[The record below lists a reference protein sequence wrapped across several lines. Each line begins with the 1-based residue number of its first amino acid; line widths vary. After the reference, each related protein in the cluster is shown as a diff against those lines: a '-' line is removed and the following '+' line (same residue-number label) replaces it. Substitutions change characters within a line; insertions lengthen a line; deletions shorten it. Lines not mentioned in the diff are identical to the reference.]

1 MKIKNI
7 VLGALIF
14 LSAFFMFGNMKVYA
28 EKYSGQAIW
37 PSEYISNIYIKK
49 VRNDGYIKWQQ
60 ARFIRR
66 SEDNKFVYCIQPYT
80 DIDNNNVYNIA
91 RSDWWTAANMTEA
104 QWKRISLVAYYGY
117 EYSGHTDKKWYAITQ
132 VMIWRLTNPKSDIF
146 FTDTLNGNRISSYDD
161 EIAEINALVDRHL
174 TTPNIV
180 VENNTVNLG
189 TSITIP
195 DTNGVLSDY
204 TVTSSNNLTV
214 SKSGN
219 NLVITP
225 NSVGEGTITF
235 KKSTG
240 KYDSYPVLYYV
251 NGSQN
256 VFRVGNYDPVS
267 VSLKVKIIGGK
278 LTLHKVDRDTGEGPS
293 SSEATLSGAS
303 YGIYDEADNLV
314 TTITTDA
321 EGNVTSD
328 YLPYLGIYNLKEI
341 SSSTGYELDNKT
353 YTFEIKEDDLYPE
366 MTVYEQIIKRP
377 VKLHKYYAKA
387 DTGVLTPEQNIKFEF
402 YNNKNELVLSTET
415 DQDGYAEFILPYGTY
430 TGKQITT
437 LSGYIKVDDFQIT
450 VNENTEEVIHLSFTN
465 APVTAKL
472 KVTKVDSESKLP
484 LLVSNITFKIYDE
497 EHNKYVCQTV
507 TYPKKEEIC
516 EFKTD
521 ENGVFITPYDLI
533 TGNYSLEEIT
543 SPDGYLINNS
553 KLSFRLDDETP
564 LISDGEYG
572 EYFEIKYENQ
582 RIKGQIEINKNG
594 ESFTIKDDGFTYE
607 SVPLKDIKIA
617 LYAAEEIKTLDGVVH
632 YQKDELVKELTT
644 NSEGKIT
651 FSDLYLGK
659 YYLKETK
666 TLDNYLL
673 DTSTYNIELKSEDNQ
688 TEVIISSV
696 KLLNYLKKGELEF
709 TKTDLVNG
717 DVIPNTKI
725 EIYIEKDELIFSG
738 LTDEN
743 GIVKID
749 NLPLGKYYIIETEPS
764 TGYIITEDKVYFEI
778 KENGEIVKAEMTNKP
793 IYGTLEF
800 TKTDISTS
808 EPLPNTKIEIY
819 TEKDELIFEGITDE
833 EGKIIIEELRYG
845 RYYILEK
852 EAPEGYILNTEKMY
866 FEILEDGEIVK
877 CTMTNEQVII
887 EVPNTL
893 LDDNHLVEIL
903 GTLLIIF
910 GIGVL
915 ISENKRKK

>member
-1 MKIKNI
+1 MKLKKY
-7 VLGALIF
+7 LLSALIV

-37 PSEYISNIYIKK
+37 PSEYISEIYIKK
-49 VRNDGYIKWQQ
+49 VKPNGYTKYQQ

-80 DIDNNNVYNIA
+80 DIDNNNVYNVA
-91 RSDWWTAANMTEA
+91 RSDWWTVANLSAA
-104 QWKRISLVAYYGY
+104 QWKRISLIAYYGY
-117 EYSGHTDKKWYAITQ
+117 DYSGHTDKKWYAITQ
-132 VMIWRLTNPKSDIF
+132 VMIWRITNPESDIY
-146 FTDTLNGNRISSYDD
+146 FTDTLNGNRITSYDD

-174 TTPNIV
+174 TTPNITI
-180 VENNTVNLG
+180 ENNTVNLG
-189 TSITIP
+189 TSITVT
-195 DTNGVLSDY
+195 DSNNVLSDY

-219 NLVITP
+219 NLTITP
-225 NSVGEGTITF
+225 NAVGDGTITF
-235 KKSTG
+235 KKSTT

-251 NGSQN
+251 DGSQN

-278 LTLHKVDRDTGEGPS
+278 LTLHKVDRDTGDNPS
-293 SSEATLSGAS
+293 STEATLSGAS
-303 YGIYDEADNLV
+303 YGIYDEADNLI
-314 TTITTDA
+314 TTIITDE

-341 SSSTGYELDNKT
+341 SSSKGYELDNKT
-353 YTFEIKEDDLYPE
+353 YTFEVTEENLYPE

-387 DTGVLTPEQNIKFEF
+387 DTGVLTPEENIKFEF
-402 YNNKNELVLSTET
+402 YNNKNELVLESTT
-415 DQDGYAEFILPYGTY
+415 DKDGYIEFTLPYGTY
-430 TGKQITT
+430 TGKQITS
-437 LSGYIKVDDFQIT
+437 LSGYIKVDDFTIT
-450 VNENTEEVIHLSFTN
+450 VNENSDEIINLSFTN

-472 KVTKVDSESKLP
+472 KVTKVDADSKLP

-497 EHNKYVCQTV
+497 DHNKYVCQTV

-521 ENGVFITPYDLI
+521 ENGVFITPYELI

-543 SPDGYLINNS
+543 SPDGYLLNDS
-553 KLSFRLDDETP
+553 KLSFRLDDETT
-564 LISDGEYG
+564 LIKDDEYG
-572 EYFEIKYENQ
+572 DYFEIKYENQ
-582 RIKGQIEINKNG
+582 QIKGQVVINKNG
-594 ESFTIKDDGFTYE
+594 EELKITDIGFDYE
-607 SVPLKDIKIA
+607 PIPLKDVKIA
-617 LYAAEEIKTLDGVVH
+617 LYAAEEIKTLDGIVY

-644 NSEGKIT
+644 SSDGKVT

-659 YYLKETK
+659 YYIKETK

-673 DTSTYNIELKSEDNQ
+673 DDKTYDVELKSEDNK
-688 TEVIISSV
+688 TEVVITTI
-696 KLLNYLKKGELEF
+696 KLLNYLKKGHLEF

-717 DVIPNTKI
+717 EVIPNTKI
-725 EIYIEKDELIFSG
+725 EIFNENDELIYSG
-738 LTDEN
+738 ITDEEGN
-743 GIVKID
+743 VKID

-764 TGYIITEDKVYFEI
+764 TGYVITEEKVYFEI

-793 IYGTLEF
+793 IIGTLEF
-800 TKTDISTS
+800 SKIDFSTS

-819 TEKDELIFEGITDE
+819 NDKDELVFEGITDE
-833 EGKIIIEELRYG
+833 EGKIVIEELRYG

-852 EAPEGYILNTEKMY
+852 EAPDGYILNTEKMY

-877 CTMTNEQVII
+877 CTMTNEQVIV

-893 LDDNHLVEIL
+893 LDNNYIPEII
-903 GTLLIIF
+903 GTIIILL
-910 GIGVL
+910 GIGV
-915 ISENKRKK
+915 IVYEIKRKK

>member
-1 MKIKNI
+1 MKLKKYI
-7 VLGALIF
+7 LSALIV

-66 SEDNKFVYCIQPYT
+66 SEDNKFVYCIQPYV
-80 DIDNNNVYNIA
+80 DIDNNNVYNVA
-91 RSDWWTAANMTEA
+91 RSDWWTAANLTEA
-104 QWKRISLVAYYGY
+104 QWKRISLIAYYGY
-117 EYSGHTDKKWYAITQ
+117 DYSGHTDKKWYAITQ
-132 VMIWRLTNPKSDIF
+132 VMIWRITNPESDIY

-174 TTPNIV
+174 KTPSITI
-180 VENNTVNLG
+180 ENNTVNLG
-189 TSITIP
+189 TSTTAA
-195 DTNGVLSDY
+195 DSNNVLSDY
-204 TVTSSNNLTV
+204 TVTSSNNLSV

-219 NLVITP
+219 NLTITP
-225 NSVGEGTITF
+225 TAVGEGTITF
-235 KKSTG
+235 KKSTS

-256 VFRVGNYDPVS
+256 VFRVGNFDPVS

-278 LTLHKVDRDTGEGPS
+278 LTLHKVDRDTGDNPS
-293 SSEATLSGAS
+293 STEATLSGAS
-303 YGIYDEADNLV
+303 YGIYDEADNLI
-314 TTITTDA
+314 TTIITDE

-341 SSSTGYELDNKT
+341 SSSKGYELDNKT
-353 YTFEIKEDDLYPE
+353 YTFEVTEDNLYPE

-387 DTGVLTPEQNIKFEF
+387 DTGVLTPEENIKFEF
-402 YNNKNELVLSTET
+402 YNNKNELVLESTT
-415 DQDGYAEFILPYGTY
+415 DKNGYIEFTLPYGTY
-430 TGKQITT
+430 TGKQITS
-437 LSGYIKVDDFQIT
+437 LSGYIKVDDFTIT
-450 VNENTEEVIHLSFTN
+450 VNENSDEIINLSFTN

-497 EHNKYVCQTV
+497 DHNKYVCQTV

-521 ENGVFITPYDLI
+521 ENGVFITPYELI

-543 SPDGYLINNS
+543 SPDGYLLNDS

-564 LISDGEYG
+564 LIQDDEYG
-572 EYFEIKYENQ
+572 DYFEIKYENQ
-582 RIKGQIEINKNG
+582 QIKGQVVINKNG
-594 ESFTIKDDGFTYE
+594 EELKITDIGFDYE
-607 SVPLKDIKIA
+607 PIPLKNVKIA

-644 NSEGKIT
+644 SSDGKVT

-659 YYLKETK
+659 YYVKETK
-666 TLDNYLL
+666 TLNNYLL
-673 DTSTYNIELKSEDNQ
+673 DDKTYDVELKSEDNK
-688 TEVIISSV
+688 TEVVITTI
-696 KLLNYLKKGELEF
+696 KLLNYLKKGHLEF

-717 DVIPNTKI
+717 EVIPNTKI
-725 EIYIEKDELIFSG
+725 EIFTENDELIYSG
-738 LTDEN
+738 ITDDE

-764 TGYIITEDKVYFEI
+764 TGYVITEEKVYFEI

-793 IYGTLEF
+793 IIGTLEF
-800 TKTDISTS
+800 SKIDFSTS

-819 TEKDELIFEGITDE
+819 NDKDELVFEGITNE
-833 EGKIIIEELRYG
+833 EGKIVIEELRYG

-877 CTMTNEQVII
+877 CTMTNEQVIVD
-887 EVPNTL
+887 VPNTL
-893 LDDNHLVEIL
+893 LDDNYIPEII
-903 GTLLIIF
+903 GSIIILL
-910 GIGVL
+910 GIGV
-915 ISENKRKK
+915 IVYEIKRKK